1 VPEPENGG
9 LYLLRK
15 ESASERL
22 PSVLIPVLQQPA
34 NNTALTTDPIL
45 ALDPRGLSDFGLRLT
60 LGEAIST
67 PNTLFSSPA
76 AYACLAMGFP
86 QLEFSANEVIA
97 WPRPPMAAAQQRP
110 RQPDVR
116 GPSARYGENSGWG
129 VGSPNS
135 DDWRKSVALCLLCGV
150 NYSKLATN
158 ARFVLTFTF
167 CHETY

>member
-1 VPEPENGG
+1 MPEPETGG

-15 ESASERL
+15 ESASDRL
-22 PSVLIPVLQQPA
+22 PSVLTPVLQQPA
-34 NNTALTTDPIL
+34 SLAALTDPIL

-60 LGEAIST
+60 LGESIST

-97 WPRPPMAAAQQRP
+97 WLRPPPVAATAQQRP

-116 GPSARYGENSGWG
+116 GPSARHGVENGALKWEIIQWRRLSGTLVILEEKNFSGLW
-129 VGSPNS
+129 
-135 DDWRKSVALCLLCGV
+135 L
-150 NYSKLATN
+150 
-158 ARFVLTFTF
+158 FF
-167 CHETY
+167 

>member
-1 VPEPENGG
+1 MPEPETGG

-15 ESASERL
+15 ESASDRL
-22 PSVLIPVLQQPA
+22 PSILTPVLQRP
-34 NNTALTTDPIL
+34 NTALTTDPIL

-60 LGEAIST
+60 LGESIST

-97 WPRPPMAAAQQRP
+97 WPRPPAVAAAQQRP

-116 GPSARYGENSGWG
+116 GPSARHGGKKCCAK
-129 VGSPNS
+129 VGNKTVEKVVEHVPSRLSFLINLK
-135 DDWRKSVALCLLCGV
+135 R
-150 NYSKLATN
+150 
-158 ARFVLTFTF
+158 
-167 CHETY
+167 

>member
-1 VPEPENGG
+1 MPEPETGG

-15 ESASERL
+15 ESASDRL
-22 PSVLIPVLQQPA
+22 PSVLTPVLQQPA
-34 NNTALTTDPIL
+34 SLAALTDPIL

-60 LGEAIST
+60 LGESIST

-97 WPRPPMAAAQQRP
+97 WPRPPVAAAAQQRP

-116 GPSARYGENSGWG
+116 GPSARHGGKMLRQSGKKCIMNKV
-129 VGSPNS
+129 VGHVPSS
-135 DDWRKSVALCLLCGV
+135 L
-150 NYSKLATN
+150 
-158 ARFVLTFTF
+158 
-167 CHETY
+167 

>member
-1 VPEPENGG
+1 MTIFRTVFFQDSAPVPEPETGG

-15 ESASERL
+15 ESSSDRL
-22 PSVLIPVLQQPA
+22 PSVLTPVLQQP
-34 NNTALTTDPIL
+34 NTASLTDPIL

-60 LGEAIST
+60 LGESIST

-97 WPRPPMAAAQQRP
+97 WPRPPVAPAAQRP

-116 GPSARYGENSGWG
+116 GPSARYGGIYIMDQIFIKT
-129 VGSPNS
+129 PI
-135 DDWRKSVALCLLCGV
+135 
-150 NYSKLATN
+150 
-158 ARFVLTFTF
+158 FTAV
-167 CHETY
+167 